1 MVTKAFFV
9 VDLLFTAPHLL
20 PTRPPQALLAPRFV
34 IVESHA
40 MERH

>member
-9 VDLLFTAPHLL
+9 VDLLFTTPHLL
-20 PTRPPQALLAPRFV
+20 PTTPGPSRFV